1 MLFHNLS
8 SFFCAFRR
16 VFAAGTFSGAA
27 VFFYSGHFALRRRLW
42 YNKAIHYAAA
52 PKPAAP
58 RKPDYIVKV

>member
-8 SFFCAFRR
+8 SIFCAFRR

-27 VFFYSGHFALRRRLW
+27 VFFRGGHFALRRRLW